1 MARLADAAASHCA
14 LISSVCTVTSD
25 GAVAVALGATTAG
38 SAGRVIS
45 TRRRSRVV
53 ERAKVEE
60 LAEKGPGEWEVGN
73 EDCSRGF
80 ADIPED
86 PVGGVW

>member
-1 MARLADAAASHCA
+1 M
-14 LISSVCTVTSD
+14 
-25 GAVAVALGATTAG
+25 
-38 SAGRVIS
+38 IS

-60 LAEKGPGEWEVGN
+60 LTEKSPGEWEVGD
-73 EDCSRGF
+73 EDRSRGF

>member
-1 MARLADAAASHCA
+1 MAHLADAAASHCA
-14 LISSVCTVTSD
+14 LLSSACTVTSD

-38 SAGRVIS
+38 GAGRVIS
-45 TRRRSRVV
+45 TGWRSRVV
-53 ERAKVEE
+53 ERTKVEE
-60 LAEKGPGEWEVGN
+60 LAEKSPGEREVGN

-80 ADIPED
+80 ADIPEY